1 MSRAV
6 EAIPNWVN
14 DHAST
19 VLGPQRH
26 DPRPQSCDCGP
37 VSPHRCVLAEYS
49 PAAARRQHRQT
60 GTWWRYRSLAGI
72 HEQGPGS
79 RRNRRLGSSSSS
91 HVKAATRTARARWF
105 PSDAGGSPSLA
116 AVRQALLTSSE
127 HRRAAGPWSAS
138 TQRAVVAEPSEQAR
152 FHTTDLDVDVPRRLR
167 TLPLPCWMLRDP
179 PAPGSRDPL
188 PSRVKVYRAV
198 GMRGPSAGT
207 DCTAE
212 QLRSL
217 GGSARGRSNGTVHG
231 PETVG
236 GSFPFTMVL
245 PSSAPGP
252 YAPRGGLS
260 RAPTFSQKP
269 SGKTEPPTAPHCGR
283 FSCVALSAGMAVPDK

>member
-1 MSRAV
+1 M
-6 EAIPNWVN
+6 NK
-14 DHAST
+14 D
-19 VLGPQRH
+19 
-26 DPRPQSCDCGP
+26 
-37 VSPHRCVLAEYS
+37 
-49 PAAARRQHRQT
+49 
-60 GTWWRYRSLAGI
+60 
-72 HEQGPGS
+72 PGS

-105 PSDAGGSPSLA
+105 PSDAGGSPSQA

-127 HRRAAGPWSAS
+127 HRRAAGPLVRFNPNGGAGRTLRSGKISYHRPRRGRTAASAD
-138 TQRAVVAEPSEQAR
+138 VAAPM
-152 FHTTDLDVDVPRRLR
+152 LDVAGSPSPPR
-167 TLPLPCWMLRDP
+167 
-179 PAPGSRDPL
+179 GSRDPL

-198 GMRGPSAGT
+198 GMGGPSAGT

-252 YAPRGGLS
+252 YAPRGGLLGHPLS
-260 RAPTFSQKP
+260 RRSLQARQNRPQPRTVGGLLCCP
-269 SGKTEPPTAPHCGR
+269 
-283 FSCVALSAGMAVPDK
+283 SAGMAVPDK